1 MCQGKGRQPRPGLT
15 GIPPMTDPI
24 PSWQHLASPHSF
36 IHLSPSLFRLILERQ
51 GAESHVLLLLSAR
64 RFLKDPSASLDEIAQ
79 LSAYSPR
86 QLRRALKS
94 LVAQGLVLVEAAR
107 YTLAPLAR
115 GQNVTARAAPM
126 AGDGQN
132 VSGDGQNVTPQGQN
146 VTGAA
151 LKTRRGSPVSA
162 SLKELELRIKKSSSE
177 EDEEPK
183 TSKEKDGDL
192 ERLRALLEGDPSWHR
207 LAQHFRLNVP
217 LEAYLHNLRPFVNS
231 PAALRWAL
239 EATLQDVCKGGVRQP
254 ERLLLWK
261 LRQIPPAPAE
271 NPPCLVQSGDEVVLP
286 DGSRGFFAGWT
297 QAGRAAFIEVEG
309 TARLVRREWLE
320 EALRRFVVTP
330 APSPEP
336 HAHLSSLHRA
346 DMAPE
351 EPPGE
356 PS

>member
-1 MCQGKGRQPRPGLT
+1 
-15 GIPPMTDPI
+15 MTHPT
-24 PSWQHLASPHSF
+24 SAWQHLSSAHSF
-36 IHLSPSLFRLILERQ
+36 VHLSPSLFRLILERQ

-115 GQNVTARAAPM
+115 GQNVTARAAPI
-126 AGDGQN
+126 AE
-132 VSGDGQNVTPQGQN
+132 DGQNVTPQGQN

-151 LKTRRGSPVSA
+151 LKTRYESLVPA
-162 SLKELELRIKKSSSE
+162 SLKELELRIKKSSSSE
-177 EDEEPK
+177 EEEAK
-183 TSKEKDGDL
+183 TSEEKDQDL

-239 EATLQDVCKGGVRQP
+239 EATLQDVNKGGVRRP

-309 TARLVRREWLE
+309 TARVVRREWLE

-351 EPPGE
+351 GRPGE